1 MPWSDA
7 HDELFKKIN
16 REMDEYAQQMQSMSG
31 TQVYA
36 HAEEISATR
45 LCYNQLLENFHSY
58 PAEYMEYL
66 LRFEQPL
73 SVVRDRWLS
82 VQSDA
87 PGEAFEHM
95 FWELCNKQDTEMD
108 CSLDSDWQSGPSMY

>member
-1 MPWSDA
+1 MAWSEA

-36 HAEEISATR
+36 HAEEISAMR
-45 LCYNQLLENFHSY
+45 FCYNQLLENFHSY
-58 PAEYMEYL
+58 PAEHMEYL

-73 SVVRDRWLS
+73 AVVRDRWLS
-82 VQSDA
+82 EQSEA
-87 PGEAFEHM
+87 PTEAFEHTL
-95 FWELCNKQDTEMD
+95 WELCDKQDAEM
-108 CSLDSDWQSGPSMY
+108 DSDWQSGPSMC